1 MRSATIQEAVGHISW
16 KPPSRKKP
24 SLPLSVLQIDQKQFD
39 KILDLIESGKK
50 EGAKLECGGSAM
62 EDRGLFIKPTVFS
75 EVTDTMR
82 IAKEE
87 VRGLRGRPC
96 PVLSRPWGW
105 EKGLGL
111 SKRAFSRAKG
121 SPKPLGGECFPFSAV
136 SSLSSG
142 QSSCPGTPE
151 LCVELV
157 LTPISMPC
165 LSSLGNNSPSS
176 VF

>member
-1 MRSATIQEAVGHISW
+1 MRSATTQEAVGHISW

-87 VRGLRGRPC
+87 VRGLWLRPC
-96 PVLSRPWGW
+96 PVLSW
-105 EKGLGL
+105 GLGGGKRGWASQKEPSPGPRDPQNFWEGSVFL
-111 SKRAFSRAKG
+111 SLQSLP
-121 SPKPLGGECFPFSAV
+121 SPLGSRPA
-136 SSLSSG
+136 
-142 QSSCPGTPE
+142 PGPR
-151 LCVELV
+151 
-157 LTPISMPC
+157 
-165 LSSLGNNSPSS
+165 SS
-176 VF
+176 V

>member
-1 MRSATIQEAVGHISW
+1 MRSATTQEAVGHISW

-87 VRGLRGRPC
+87 VRGLWGRPC
-96 PVLSRPWGW
+96 PVLSW
-105 EKGLGL
+105 GLGGGKRGWASQKEPSPGPRDPQSLWEGSVFL
-111 SKRAFSRAKG
+111 SLQSLP
-121 SPKPLGGECFPFSAV
+121 SPLGSRPA
-136 SSLSSG
+136 
-142 QSSCPGTPE
+142 PGPR
-151 LCVELV
+151 
-157 LTPISMPC
+157 
-165 LSSLGNNSPSS
+165 SS
-176 VF
+176 V